1 MKFEGPLAIFTL
13 YLVPAALATAIIFV
27 FFRRNL
33 DLKWYW
39 WEALCLLIP
48 GIVYCLID
56 WVNIGKSKS
65 LGNLVEPIIIGVAY
79 AVAIV
84 IRAKLGSIYFDRN
97 FLFAIVVPIF
107 ITILAVSIYF
117 LMPSLPE

>member
-1 MKFEGPLAIFTL
+1 MKFEGPLAVFTL
-13 YLVPAALATAIIFV
+13 YLVPAALTTAIIFV
-27 FFRRNL
+27 LLRRSL
-33 DLKWYW
+33 DVKWYW
-39 WEALCLLIP
+39 WETLCLLIP
-48 GIVYCLID
+48 GIIYCLID
-56 WVNIGKSKS
+56 WVNLGKGKS

-97 FLFAIVVPIF
+97 LLFAIIVPIVL
-107 ITILAVSIYF
+107 TILAVSIYF